1 MHAAPELPAP
11 IHIIV
16 NADRLGAAPSQVNF
30 RADAA
35 GCKAIAAYL
44 KVDAVENFLV
54 ELAVTRWR
62 KYGAR
67 IQGRVSA
74 DIEQPCVVTLAPV
87 RAHVSEPVDARFLPA
102 SMLHREANIGP
113 EIVIDPMADD
123 PPEPFEG
130 REINLGPL
138 LLEHLALGIEAYPRA
153 PGAELP
159 AHLAQPDTENEKRAN
174 PFQVLARLRNK
185 PGQ

>member
-1 MHAAPELPAP
+1 MRTTPELQAP
-11 IHIIV
+11 IHITI
-16 NADRLGAAPSQVNF
+16 NADRLGAAPSHVNF
-30 RADAA
+30 QADAA
-35 GCKAIAAYL
+35 ACKALAVYL
-44 KVDAVENFLV
+44 KVDAVENFQV

-62 KYGAR
+62 KHGAR
-67 IQGRVSA
+67 IRGRVSA

-87 RAHVSEPVDARFLPA
+87 RTHVSEPVDARFLPA
-102 SMLHREANIGP
+102 SMLDRDASPGP

-138 LLEHLALGIEAYPRA
+138 LLEHLALGIDAYPRT

-159 AHLAQPDTENEKRAN
+159 AHLTQPDTLNEKRAN

-185 PGQ
+185 PGE

>member
-1 MHAAPELPAP
+1 MRATPELQAP
-11 IHIIV
+11 IHIAI
-16 NADRLGAAPSQVNF
+16 NADRLGAAPTHVNF
-30 RADAA
+30 HADAA
-35 GCKAIAAYL
+35 ACKALAAYL
-44 KVDAVENFLV
+44 KVDAVENFQV

-62 KYGAR
+62 KHGAR

-87 RAHVSEPVDARFLPA
+87 RAHVSELVDARFLPA
-102 SMLHREANIGP
+102 SMLEKGASGG
-113 EIVIDPMADD
+113 EEVVIDPMADD

-138 LLEHLALGIEAYPRA
+138 LLEYLALGIDAYPRA

-159 AHLAQPDTENEKRAN
+159 ARLTQPDTENEKRAN

-185 PGQ
+185 PDE